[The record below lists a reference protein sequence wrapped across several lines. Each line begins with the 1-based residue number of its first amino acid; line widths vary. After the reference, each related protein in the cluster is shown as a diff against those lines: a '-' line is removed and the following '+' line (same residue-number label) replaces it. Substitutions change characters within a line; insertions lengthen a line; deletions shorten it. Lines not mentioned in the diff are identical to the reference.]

1 MKKNLMSVLI
11 MALVFVNV
19 VLSGVIMITLVP
31 TAKKSN
37 ELIAQVC
44 GAIELEL
51 DSGKAFNSN
60 TIPIDQT
67 EVITLTGEAA
77 ETFTL
82 KKGSDGEMHYVVT
95 KVSITL
101 NKSDSDYAEKQPLI
115 ANREALLQEIISDT
129 FRRYTLD
136 DIMSNE
142 GQEEVR
148 NDMLEQMQEL
158 FDSDFIAGISFSGTN
173 YE

>member
-19 VLSGVIMITLVP
+19 VLSGVIMMTLVP
-31 TAKKSN
+31 AAKQSN
-37 ELIAQVC
+37 ELIEQVC
-44 GAIELEL
+44 GAINLELE
-51 DSGKAFNSN
+51 SGKQFNAN

-67 EVITLTGEAA
+67 EVITLTGDEVP
-77 ETFTL
+77 TYTL
-82 KKGSDGEMHYVVT
+82 KEGADGERHYVVT

-101 NKSDSDYAEKQPLI
+101 NKADSDYETARPLI
-115 ANREALLQEIISDT
+115 DGREVLLREVISDT
-129 FRRYTLD
+129 FLKYTLD
-136 DIMSNE
+136 SITTPE

-158 FDSDFIAGISFSGTN
+158 FDSDFIVAVNFSETN
-173 YE
+173 YQ